1 MENTVVGVYD
11 SYSQA
16 QNAMNDLLAA
26 GFSRSDIQLNPDQQ
40 TSAASGTQTRT
51 DGDTGSGIGHFFR
64 SLFGMDDTDKTSDV
78 YSEAVR
84 RGSVVV
90 TVHANSDEQ
99 LDRASDIMSR
109 HDPVDIDERSSSW
122 TSQGWSGYDATAPMM
137 SEDEIR
143 QDRSRYGQ
151 SRDVTMNMQNQN
163 RAASTDAQ
171 TTRTQG
177 ETSIP
182 VVQEELKVGKRAVQ
196 RGGVRVFQRVKETP
210 VSESVQ
216 LREEHVVVERRPV
229 DQPAT
234 AADMAGLKEGAV
246 EMREMAE
253 EAVVEKTARVVEEVV
268 VGKEVTEQT
277 AKIEDTVRSTD
288 VQVEQMGAGTTGTGT
303 GSTMTDD
310 SDFRRHW
317 QTAYGTSGGRYED
330 YDDAY
335 RYGSTLSGTERFKNY
350 QWDDVEPDVRRDWES
365 RHPGSTW
372 DKVKDAVRYG
382 VERVTG
388 SSGTRH

>member
-1 MENTVVGVYD
+1 
-11 SYSQA
+11 
-16 QNAMNDLLAA
+16 
-26 GFSRSDIQLNPDQQ
+26 
-40 TSAASGTQTRT
+40 
-51 DGDTGSGIGHFFR
+51 
-64 SLFGMDDTDKTSDV
+64 
-78 YSEAVR
+78 
-84 RGSVVV
+84 
-90 TVHANSDEQ
+90 
-99 LDRASDIMSR
+99 
-109 HDPVDIDERSSSW
+109 
-122 TSQGWSGYDATAPMM
+122 
-137 SEDEIR
+137 
-143 QDRSRYGQ
+143 
-151 SRDVTMNMQNQN
+151 MNMQNQN

-277 AKIEDTVRSTD
+277 AKIEDTVRSTE
-288 VQVEQMGAGTTGTGT
+288 VQVEQMGAGTAGTST
-303 GSTMTDD
+303 TMTDD
-310 SDFRRHW
+310 ADFRRHW

-335 RYGSTLSGTERFKNY
+335 RYGSTMSGTERFKNY